1 MLGKEKNVGDTAET
15 KNVAVVDVSSLVPAD
30 LAKAKEIAKGI
41 SVEDSQSIV
50 QYGVS
55 AQAKISGF
63 ADTML
68 NQIRTKD
75 AGEVGAALTSLVFKI
90 KEVDVGSLASD
101 HKGFFASLVNAAER
115 FMARYT
121 KLETQIDKIVNDLND
136 SKMTLL
142 RDITMLDQLYQKNVE
157 YLHEL
162 DLFLAAGQL
171 KLDELRSAAL
181 SDIAAKAKAS
191 GDPMDAQKLS
201 DFNAFLNRLEKK
213 LYDLKLSRIIAIQTA
228 PQVRLIQ
235 NNDQTLVE
243 KIQSSIMTTIP
254 LWKSQI
260 VIAISLFRQKKALG
274 VQKAVSDAT
283 NDLLAKNS
291 ELLKTG
297 SIEVAKESERGIVEI
312 ETLKKTNDDLIS
324 TLEETLKIQAEG
336 REKRAQAEKD
346 LAQIESDLKAKL
358 AAARG

>member
-1 MLGKEKNVGDTAET
+1 VGDTAGT
-15 KNVAVVDVSSLVPAD
+15 SSVAVVDVSSLLPAD

-41 SVEDSQSIV
+41 SVEDSQSII
-50 QYGVS
+50 QYGVG

-68 NQIRTKD
+68 DQIRTKD
-75 AGEVGAALTSLVFKI
+75 AGEVGAALTDLVFKI

-101 HKGFFASLVNAAER
+101 HKGLFASLVNAAER
-115 FMARYT
+115 FMARYS
-121 KLETQIDKIVNDLND
+121 KLEAQIDKIVNELYD

-142 RDITMLDQLYQKNVE
+142 KDIAMLDQLYQKNVD

-162 DLFLAAGQL
+162 DLFLAGGQL
-171 KLDELRSAAL
+171 RLDELRSSAL
-181 SDIAAKAKAS
+181 ADLEAKAKAS
-191 GDPMDAQKLS
+191 ADPMDAQRLN

-213 LYDLKLSRIIAIQTA
+213 LYDLKLSRVIAIQTA

-235 NNDQTLVE
+235 NNDQVLVE

-260 VIAISLFRQKKALG
+260 VIAISLFRQRKALG

-283 NDLLAKNS
+283 NDLLTRNA

-312 ETLKKTNDDLIS
+312 ETLKKTNEDLIS

>member
-1 MLGKEKNVGDTAET
+1 MGDTAET
-15 KNVAVVDVSSLVPAD
+15 KAVAVVDVTALVPAD
-30 LAKAKEIAKGI
+30 LAKAKEMAKGI

-50 QYGVS
+50 QYGIS
-55 AQAKISGF
+55 AQSKISGF

-75 AGEVGAALTSLVFKI
+75 AGEVGAALSDLVFKI
-90 KEVDVGSLASD
+90 KEVDVGGLASE
-101 HKGFFASLVNAAER
+101 HKGLFANLVNAAER
-115 FMARYT
+115 FMARYS
-121 KLETQIDKIVNDLND
+121 KLETQIDKIVDDLND

-142 RDITMLDQLYQKNVE
+142 KDITMLDQLYQKNVD

-162 DLFLAAGQL
+162 DLFLAAGQI
-171 KLDELRSAAL
+171 KLDELRAGAL
-181 SDIAAKAKAS
+181 PELQAKAKAS
-191 GDPMDAQKLS
+191 GDPMDAQKLN
-201 DFNAFLNRLEKK
+201 DFGSFLTRLEKK
-213 LYDLKLSRIIAIQTA
+213 LYDLKLSRMIAIQTA

-274 VQKAVSDAT
+274 VQKAVTDAT
-283 NDLLAKNS
+283 NDLLTRNS

-324 TLEETLKIQAEG
+324 TLEETLRIQAEG

-346 LAQIESDLKAKL
+346 LAAIESDLKAKL
-358 AAARG
+358 TAARG

>member
-1 MLGKEKNVGDTAET
+1 VGDTAGT
-15 KNVAVVDVSSLVPAD
+15 TSVAVVDVTALVPAD
-30 LAKAKEIAKGI
+30 LARAKEIAKGI
-41 SVEDSQSIV
+41 SVEDSQSII
-50 QYGVS
+50 QYGTG

-68 NQIRTKD
+68 SQIRTKD
-75 AGEVGAALTSLVFKI
+75 AGEVGAALNDLVFKI

-101 HKGFFASLVNAAER
+101 RRGFFGSLVNVAER
-115 FMARYT
+115 FMARYS
-121 KLETQIDKIVNDLND
+121 KLETQIDKIIDDLND

-142 RDITMLDQLYQKNVE
+142 KDITMLDQLYQKNVD

-171 KLDELRSAAL
+171 KLDELRGTAL
-181 SDIAAKAKAS
+181 SDLAAKAKAS
-191 GDPMDAQKLS
+191 GDPMDAQRLN
-201 DFNAFLNRLEKK
+201 DFNAFLDRLEKK
-213 LYDLKLSRIIAIQTA
+213 LYDLKLSRMVAIQTA

-260 VIAISLFRQKKALG
+260 VIAVSLFRQKKALG

-283 NDLLAKNS
+283 NDLLMKNS

-297 SIEVAKESERGIVEI
+297 SIEAARESERGIVEI

-346 LAQIESDLKAKL
+346 LSQIESDLKAKL
-358 AAARG
+358 AAARGR